1 MSSVMS
7 APGAAPG
14 IARGTAPRPA
24 PAPRTVVLA
33 VHYQNDVLHRDG
45 KVRVGLSADMDEE
58 RTRVVERAGTL
69 LTEARACGI
78 AVVSAQAAYR
88 EDAAD
93 VIQNCAIFRNVVTS
107 GVLREGTWGCAFHDG
122 LGPVDGEFVV
132 KHTRVN
138 AFYGSPL
145 EEVLRLV
152 GATRLI
158 IAGISTHSA
167 VEHAARHAA
176 DIGFDVI
183 VAEDACCSAAR
194 AAHEASLASMSL
206 IATILTTAQAVAVL
220 AEESAHARH

>member
-1 MSSVMS
+1 MTALM
-7 APGAAPG
+7 
-14 IARGTAPRPA
+14 TAPMTAVPMPSPA
-24 PAPRTVVLA
+24 SRTVVLA

-45 KVRVGLSADMDEE
+45 KVRVGLSADMDDE
-58 RTRVVERAGTL
+58 RARVVERASAL
-69 LTEARACGI
+69 LDGARARGM
-78 AVVSAQAAYR
+78 AVVSARAAYR
-88 EDAAD
+88 EDGAD
-93 VIQNCAIFRNVVTS
+93 VIQNCAIFRNVVSS
-107 GVLREGTWGCAFHDG
+107 GVLRDGTWGCAFHDG

-145 EEVLRLV
+145 EEVLRLL

-183 VAEDACCSAAR
+183 VAEDACCSATR
-194 AAHEASLASMSL
+194 ATHEASLASMSL
-206 IATILTTAQAVAVL
+206 IATIMTTADAVAVL
-220 AEESAHARH
+220 AEESARARH

>member
-1 MSSVMS
+1 M
-7 APGAAPG
+7 
-14 IARGTAPRPA
+14 TA

-58 RTRVVERAGTL
+58 RARVVERGSAL
-69 LTEARACGI
+69 LTAARARGNP
-78 AVVSAQAAYR
+78 VVSARAAYR
-88 EDAAD
+88 EDGAD
-93 VIQNCAIFRNVVTS
+93 VIQNGAIFRNVVAS

-122 LGPVDGEFVV
+122 LGPVGDEFVV

-145 EEVLRLV
+145 EEVLRLL

-158 IAGISTHSA
+158 ISGISTHSA

-176 DIGFDVI
+176 DIGFEVI
-183 VAEDACCSAAR
+183 VAEDACCSATR
-194 AAHEASLASMSL
+194 ATHEASLGSMAL
-206 IATILTTAQAVAVL
+206 IATILTTAQAIAVL
-220 AEESAHARH
+220 DEEASHARH

>member
-1 MSSVMS
+1 MAAPVSS
-7 APGAAPG
+7 APEAP
-14 IARGTAPRPA
+14 PS
-24 PAPRTVVLA
+24 RTVVLA

-58 RTRVVERAGTL
+58 RARVVERASAL
-69 LTEARACGI
+69 LTGARARGI
-78 AVVSAQAAYR
+78 AVVSAHAAYR
-88 EDAAD
+88 EDGAD

-107 GVLREGTWGCAFHDG
+107 GVLRDGTWGCAFHDG
-122 LGPVDGEFVV
+122 LGPVEGEFVV

-145 EEVLRLV
+145 EEVLRLL

-183 VAEDACCSAAR
+183 VAEDACCSATR
-194 AAHEASLASMSL
+194 QTHDASLASMSL
-206 IATILTTAQAVAVL
+206 IATIMTTAEAVSVL
-220 AEESAHARH
+220 AEESARARH

>member
-1 MSSVMS
+1 MAAPVSS
-7 APGAAPG
+7 APEAP
-14 IARGTAPRPA
+14 PS
-24 PAPRTVVLA
+24 RTVVLA

-58 RTRVVERAGTL
+58 RARVVERASAL
-69 LTEARACGI
+69 LTGARARGI
-78 AVVSAQAAYR
+78 AVVSARAAYR
-88 EDAAD
+88 EDGAD

-107 GVLREGTWGCAFHDG
+107 GVLRDGTWGCAFHDG
-122 LGPVDGEFVV
+122 LGPVEGEFVV

-145 EEVLRLV
+145 EEVLRLL

-183 VAEDACCSAAR
+183 VAEDACCSATR
-194 AAHEASLASMSL
+194 QTHDASLASMSL
-206 IATILTTAQAVAVL
+206 IATIMTTAEAVSVL
-220 AEESAHARH
+220 AEESARARH

>member
-1 MSSVMS
+1 MAAPVSS
-7 APGAAPG
+7 APEAP
-14 IARGTAPRPA
+14 PS
-24 PAPRTVVLA
+24 RTVVLA

-58 RTRVVERAGTL
+58 RARVVERASAL
-69 LTEARACGI
+69 LTGARARGI
-78 AVVSAQAAYR
+78 AVVSARAAYR
-88 EDAAD
+88 EDGAD
-93 VIQNCAIFRNVVTS
+93 VIQNCAIFRNVATS
-107 GVLREGTWGCAFHDG
+107 GVLRDGTWGCAFHDG
-122 LGPVDGEFVV
+122 LGPVEGEFVV

-145 EEVLRLV
+145 EEVLRLL

-183 VAEDACCSAAR
+183 VAEDACCSATR
-194 AAHEASLASMSL
+194 QTHDASLASMSL
-206 IATILTTAQAVAVL
+206 IATIMTTAEAVSVL
-220 AEESAHARH
+220 AEESARARH